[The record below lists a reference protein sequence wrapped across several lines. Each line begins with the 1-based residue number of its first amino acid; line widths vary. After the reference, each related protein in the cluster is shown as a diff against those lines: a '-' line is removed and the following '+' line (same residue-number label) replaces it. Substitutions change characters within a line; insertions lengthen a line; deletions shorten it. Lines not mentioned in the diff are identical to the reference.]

1 MAAGLLLHWGE
12 PGRTRMLQS
21 IRKTVPIPR
30 VPALPVL
37 STLSILAFGW
47 LLLSD
52 SIQPLVV
59 YVLQIYLAF

>member
-1 MAAGLLLHWGE
+1 
-12 PGRTRMLQS
+12 MLQS
-21 IRKTVPIPR
+21 ILKTVPIPR

-37 STLSILAFGW
+37 STLSILAFSW

>member
-1 MAAGLLLHWGE
+1 
-12 PGRTRMLQS
+12 MLQS
-21 IRKTVPIPR
+21 IRKAVPIPR

-37 STLSILAFGW
+37 TTLSILAFGW

>member
-1 MAAGLLLHWGE
+1 
-12 PGRTRMLQS
+12 MLQS
-21 IRKTVPIPR
+21 IRKAVPIPR
-30 VPALPVL
+30 VPTLPVL